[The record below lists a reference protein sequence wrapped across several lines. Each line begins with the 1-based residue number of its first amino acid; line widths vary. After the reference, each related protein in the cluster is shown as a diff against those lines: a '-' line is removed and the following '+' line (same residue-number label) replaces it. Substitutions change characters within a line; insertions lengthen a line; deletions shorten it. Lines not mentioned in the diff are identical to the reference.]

1 MRSLTSSL
9 ACQRTYKTCKVHV
22 TMAAV
27 YLSRGEGDAGLNK
40 VLYGSYARSP
50 IPVAGLLYQNYDCS

>member
-1 MRSLTSSL
+1 MRSLACFL

-50 IPVAGLLYQNYDCS
+50 IPVAGLL

>member
-1 MRSLTSSL
+1 MRSLACFL

-27 YLSRGEGDAGLNK
+27 YLSREEGDAGLNK
-40 VLYGSYARSP
+40 VLCGSYARLA
-50 IPVAGLLYQNYDCS
+50 IPVAGLL

>member
-1 MRSLTSSL
+1 MRSLTCFL

-27 YLSRGEGDAGLNK
+27 YLSREEGGRRTQQSFIWEL
-40 VLYGSYARSP
+40 ARSA
-50 IPVAGLLYQNYDCS
+50 IPVAGLL